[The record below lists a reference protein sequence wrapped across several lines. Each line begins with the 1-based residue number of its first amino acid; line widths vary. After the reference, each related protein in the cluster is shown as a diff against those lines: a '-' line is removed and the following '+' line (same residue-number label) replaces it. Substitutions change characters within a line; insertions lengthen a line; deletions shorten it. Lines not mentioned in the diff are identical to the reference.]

1 MFPHNILFGERK
13 MVFGIGEGKIKLELN
28 THDVTAGGKLSGK
41 LKLELKAPK
50 KAKELRV
57 ELIGEQRQG
66 RSGKTKKVVIYQ
78 FKQVLGGEQEYSGGE
93 YEFELQAP
101 PISEVGQHL
110 GGAAG
115 LALGAARLLGAIHPV
130 EYYIVGTL
138 DLPMSMD
145 INKKVQI
152 AVI

>member
-1 MFPHNILFGERK
+1 

-28 THDVTAGGKLSGK
+28 THDVTAGGKISGK
-41 LKLELKAPK
+41 LNLELNSPK

-57 ELIGEQRQG
+57 ELIGEQRQT
-66 RSGKTKKVVIYQ
+66 RQGKTKKVVVYQ
-78 FKQVLGGEQEYSGGE
+78 FKQVLGGEQEYTNKE

-101 PISEVGQHL
+101 PTTEIEQHMQ
-110 GGAAG
+110 GAAG
-115 LALGAARLLGAIHPV
+115 MVLGAAKLLGAIHPI
-130 EYYIVGTL
+130 EYHVIGTL

-152 AVI
+152 AVV